1 MYHPFVTGDPMPHH
15 NSQLQ
20 EQEKNTK
27 VAGVGVINKVLRILE
42 TIQASSSPLP
52 LRDICKQT
60 KINKT
65 TAYRFVSHL
74 EREGYLFRDNAGR
87 YSFAMKLLHLAAHI
101 DRHGALREMARPFL
115 HDLWEATSETVSF
128 AVLDR
133 TEILYLE
140 VLESPHVFR
149 LASKAGFR
157 RPVYSTALGK
167 ALTAF
172 LSPEKKKEI
181 LSVQNFEAFTP
192 HTITGLAPFEKE
204 LERVRH
210 LGYAMDDEESVLGAR
225 CLGVPVLSH
234 LQEAV
239 ASISVSGPT
248 ARVDLRKIPDIVQ
261 KLQKAS
267 RSISERMGFRN
278 MRGSDE
284 GLANPE

>member
-1 MYHPFVTGDPMPHH
+1 MASYKTQLPSQDK
-15 NSQLQ
+15 NSKL
-20 EQEKNTK
+20 
-27 VAGVGVINKVLRILE
+27 AGVGVISKVLRILE
-42 TIQASSSPLP
+42 TIQASATPLP
-52 LRDICKQT
+52 LRDICEQA

-74 EREGYLFRDNAGR
+74 EREGYLFRDSAGR

-101 DRHGALREMARPFL
+101 DPHVALREMARPFL
-115 HDLWEATSETVSF
+115 RELWEATSETVSF

-133 TEILYLE
+133 MEVLYLE
-140 VLESPHVFR
+140 VLESPHDFR

-172 LSPEKKKEI
+172 VSPEKRAEI
-181 LSVQNFEAFTP
+181 VNVQNFESFTP
-192 HTITGLAPFEKE
+192 HTIAGLGQLKKE
-204 LERVRH
+204 LERVRRQ
-210 LGYAMDDEESVLGAR
+210 GYAMDNEESVLGAR

-248 ARVDLRKIPDIVQ
+248 TRVDSSKIPDIVQ
-261 KLQKAS
+261 KLQKTS
-267 RSISERMGFRN
+267 RSISERMGFGKQLGN
-278 MRGSDE
+278 DE
-284 GLANPE
+284 ALTNPRMTLA

>member
-1 MYHPFVTGDPMPHH
+1 MPPYEP
-15 NSQLQ
+15 QLP
-20 EQEKNTK
+20 EQEKDTK
-27 VAGVGVINKVLRILE
+27 LAGVGVISKVLRILE
-42 TIQASSSPLP
+42 TIQASTTPLP
-52 LRDICKQT
+52 LRDICGQT
-60 KINKT
+60 KLNKT
-65 TAYRFVSHL
+65 TVYRFVSHL

-87 YSFAMKLLHLAAHI
+87 YSFAMKLLHLTAHV
-101 DRHGALREMARPFL
+101 DRHVALREMARPFL
-115 HDLWEATSETVSF
+115 RELWEATSETVSF

-133 TEILYLE
+133 TEVLYLE

-172 LSPEKKKEI
+172 LSLEKKKEI
-181 LSVQNFEAFTP
+181 LSVQNFEAITP
-192 HTITGLAPFEKE
+192 HTISGLVPFEKE
-204 LERVRH
+204 LESVRH

-248 ARVDLRKIPDIVQ
+248 ARVDLAKIPDIVE

-278 MRGSDE
+278 TPGNDE
-284 GLANPE
+284 ALANP

>member
-1 MYHPFVTGDPMPHH
+1 MRPYET
-15 NSQLQ
+15 QLL
-20 EQEKNTK
+20 EQEKKTK
-27 VAGVGVINKVLRILE
+27 LAGVGVISKVLRILE
-42 TIQASSSPLP
+42 TIQASTSPLP
-52 LRDICKQT
+52 LRDICQQA

-74 EREGYLFRDNAGR
+74 EREGYLFRDDAGR
-87 YSFAMKLLHLAAHI
+87 YSFAMRLLHLAAHV
-101 DRHGALREMARPFL
+101 DRHVALREMARPFL
-115 HDLWEATSETVSF
+115 RDLWEATSETVSF

-133 TEILYLE
+133 TEVLYLE

-172 LSPEKKKEI
+172 LSPEKRKEI
-181 LSVQNFEAFTP
+181 LSVQSFEAITP
-192 HTITGLAPFEKE
+192 HTITGLLQFEKE

-210 LGYAMDDEESVLGAR
+210 LGYATDDEESVLGAR
-225 CLGVPVLSH
+225 CLGIPVLSH

-248 ARVDLRKIPDIVQ
+248 TRVDLSKIPDIVQ
-261 KLQKAS
+261 KLQKVS
-267 RSISERMGFRN
+267 LSISERMGFRTKS
-278 MRGSDE
+278 GHE
-284 GLANPE
+284 TAQPNP

>member
-1 MYHPFVTGDPMPHH
+1 MPTRKT
-15 NSQLQ
+15 QLP
-20 EQEKNTK
+20 EQDKTSRL
-27 VAGVGVINKVLRILE
+27 AGVGVISKVLRILE
-42 TIQASSSPLP
+42 TIQASAVPLP
-52 LRDICKQT
+52 LRDICQQT
-60 KINKT
+60 RINKT

-74 EREGYLFRDNAGR
+74 QREGYLFRDNAGR

-101 DRHGALREMARPFL
+101 DPQVALREMARPFL

-133 TEILYLE
+133 TEVLYLE

-172 LSPEKKKEI
+172 LSEEKRKEI
-181 LSVQNFEAFTP
+181 LRFQKFEALTP
-192 HTITGLAPFEKE
+192 HTISGVRQFEKE
-204 LERVRH
+204 LEKVRH

-225 CLGVPVLSH
+225 CLGVPVLSY

-248 ARVDLRKIPDIVQ
+248 TRVDLSKIPNIVQ

-278 MRGSDE
+278 KPGNDE
-284 GLANPE
+284 ALANPRTAPA

>member
-1 MYHPFVTGDPMPHH
+1 MPTQKSPRSVPD
-15 NSQLQ
+15 NAS
-20 EQEKNTK
+20 KP
-27 VAGVGVINKVLRILE
+27 VGVGVISKILRILE
-42 TIQASSSPLP
+42 AIQAAGVPLP
-52 LRDICKQT
+52 LREICQQT

-101 DRHGALREMARPFL
+101 DPQVALREIARPFL
-115 HDLWEATSETVSF
+115 RDLWEATSETVSF

-133 TEILYLE
+133 TEVLYLE
-140 VLESPHVFR
+140 VLESPRVFR

-172 LSPEKKKEI
+172 LSPEKRKEI
-181 LSVQNFEAFTP
+181 WGGQKFETFTP
-192 HTITGLAPFEKE
+192 HTVNDMRQFEKE
-204 LERVRH
+204 LEKVRR
-210 LGYAMDDEESVLGAR
+210 LGYAIDDEESVLGAR

-248 ARVDLRKIPDIVQ
+248 TRLDLSKIPNIVEQ
-261 KLQKAS
+261 LQKAS
-267 RSISERMGFRN
+267 RSISERMGFRKELQP
-278 MRGSDE
+278 DE
-284 GLANPE
+284 ALAR